1 MTQCYM
7 DPIIYKVLLVG
18 TVIPTPSST
27 FSGPYSTAFT
37 FGDTVTLEAMC
48 FGVAK
53 VPYMVNDP

>member
-1 MTQCYM
+1 M

-18 TVIPTPSST
+18 TVILTPSST

-37 FGDTVTLEAMC
+37 FGDTVTLEAIC